1 MVSEKANKV
10 LTQTVAKLFNTL
22 GPEDILRQGTDGTWF
37 VQGKAITEN
46 EKQQLV
52 AEAQHLLNTKLWKVF
67 RADVQYQANRK
78 MFIESKTIDDLV
90 AGKLC
95 LYLLD
100 IIQTR
105 LNSMSRGKGMFNA
118 K

>member
-1 MVSEKANKV
+1 MTNDKANKV

-22 GPEDILRQGTDGTWF
+22 GPEDILWQKADGSWF
-37 VQGKAITEN
+37 VQGKAITES

-52 AEAQHLLNTKLWKVF
+52 AEAQHLLNTRLWKVLK
-67 RADVQYQANRK
+67 ADVQYQANRK
-78 MFIESKTIDDLV
+78 MFIESQTIDDLI

-95 LYLLD
+95 LYVLD

-105 LNSMSRGKGMFNA
+105 LNSMSRGKGMYNA